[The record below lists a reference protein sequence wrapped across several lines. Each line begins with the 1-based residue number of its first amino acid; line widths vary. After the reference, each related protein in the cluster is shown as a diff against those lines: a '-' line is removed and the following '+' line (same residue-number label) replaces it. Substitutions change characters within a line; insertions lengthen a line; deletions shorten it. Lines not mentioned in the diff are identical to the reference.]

1 MFTLNDV
8 MIEIP
13 IHDDSNSVSHV
24 ETTSTEYNLQIS
36 NNSTI
41 ASTIA
46 ETQELIPNI
55 VNYFSFT
62 EVTLPEDKV
71 TLVSEHIA
79 SHLKSSTVLGNKLFL
94 DVMEKN

>member
-1 MFTLNDV
+1 

-62 EVTLPEDKV
+62 EVTLPEDKLKV
-71 TLVSEHIA
+71 YFSFRTYCVSSKITN
-79 SHLKSSTVLGNKLFL
+79 STWKRVIS
-94 DVMEKN
+94 